1 MIPIPKL
8 DLIGVA
14 WPVCLLKFKTA
25 VNDLVAYQVID
36 VLTKDPDVAASI
48 KLIIERSADTLI
60 NQEREGDVYRISIQ
74 KGSSLQKI
82 MVPSQSMLQQRIL

>member
-1 MIPIPKL
+1 MTPIPKL

-25 VNDLVAYQVID
+25 INDLGAYQVLD

-74 KGSSLQKI
+74 KG
-82 MVPSQSMLQQRIL
+82 QRY

>member
-1 MIPIPKL
+1 MTPIPKL

-25 VNDLVAYQVID
+25 VNDLGAYQVLD

-48 KLIIERSADTLI
+48 KLIIDRSADTLI
-60 NQEREGDVYRISIQ
+60 SQERKDDVYRISIQ
-74 KGSSLQKI
+74 KG
-82 MVPSQSMLQQRIL
+82 